1 MRLTSA
7 PDEASSLYLAQ
18 TIFRVVTARKLRVCP
33 ASPNSFCNAS
43 VHVATLVAGAAAVV
57 LQGKESEFLADAVE
71 DLWEKV
77 LEKTGVVAG
86 ECCTRTIKGI
96 CRN

>member
-7 PDEASSLYLAQ
+7 PDEASSLYLTQ
-18 TIFRVVTARKLRVCP
+18 TNFRVVTARKLRVCP

-43 VHVATLVAGAAAVV
+43 VHVATLVAGATAVV

-77 LEKTGVVAG
+77 LGKMGVVAG
-86 ECCTRTIKGI
+86 ECCTRTVKGMFK
-96 CRN
+96 N